1 MAYRKA
7 TTRAF
12 TKDEKSNVVTKKT
25 VHVDKA
31 TRTPEWV
38 AQNKRNLPALKE
50 GLERAKAFDIEYA
63 SEKLGGG
70 LIQKTKLL
78 SGDEMANLKKLNE
91 VMWVPTESGAEKK
104 GEFVNTPAK
113 DMFDKVIGGT
123 PVPKIQ

>member
-1 MAYRKA
+1 MAFRKSI
-7 TTRAF
+7 TR
-12 TKDEKSNVVTKKT
+12 TYSKDEKSNVVTKKT

-50 GLERAKAFDIEYA
+50 GLEKAKAFDIEYA
-63 SEKLGGG
+63 SENLGGG

-78 SGDEMANLKKLNE
+78 SETEMANLKKLNE
-91 VMWVPTESGAEKK
+91 VMWVPAEAGAEKK

-113 DMFDKVIGGT
+113 DMFDKVISGT
-123 PVPKIQ
+123 PVQKIQ